1 MRRPAGEGAC
11 GKFDD
16 MPLPPGLTDWLV
28 AELVP
33 KGAEVIALTGSH
45 ARGNATRRSDLDVIV
60 IGDGPRYFVEVR
72 DGVLV
77 AQAWSSEAEQRR
89 RFGDPRE
96 VGAAVPGW
104 REAVIL
110 HDPEARGAGLKREA
124 FDWSWE
130 QLDGRCDQWV
140 ADELVGYAE
149 EVQKL
154 AAAVERQEVL
164 SAAVLRTLL
173 AFRMPRIVSIHH
185 RLLYG
190 SENVLWDQVG
200 DMMGA
205 EWQRTHAAALSVG
218 GESFDQSCAAA
229 LHLFQLAFNAVRHLL
244 DERQLAVARHA
255 LTATR

>member
-1 MRRPAGEGAC
+1 VSVPAE
-11 GKFDD
+11 
-16 MPLPPGLTDWLV
+16 LTDQLV
-28 AELVP
+28 ADLTHQ
-33 KGAEVIALTGSH
+33 GADVIALTGSH
-45 ARGNATRRSDLDVIV
+45 ARGNATSRSDLDVIV

-77 AQAWSSEAEQRR
+77 AQAWSTEAEQRR

-96 VGAAVPGW
+96 VGTAVPGW

-110 HDPEARGAGLKREA
+110 HDPDGHGARLKQDA
-124 FDWSWE
+124 LDWNW
-130 QLDGRCDQWV
+130 QQIDDLCDRWV

-149 EVQKL
+149 EAQKL
-154 AAAVERQEVL
+154 VAAVESQQVL

-173 AFRMPRIVSIHH
+173 AFRMPRIVSVHH

-200 DMMGA
+200 DVMGA

-218 GESFDQSCAAA
+218 GESFDESCAAA
-229 LHLFQLAFNAVRHLL
+229 LHLFRLVVDTVRHLL
-244 DERQLAVARHA
+244 DERQFGVVGHA
-255 LTATR
+255 LAAMSDTDQRDG